1 MSRCWRPD
9 FYGDVFEG
17 ADFDVFILCFCSPQR
32 WHLRNSSESG
42 RWCWMCFYLDMIW
55 EDILGNKGL
64 EMLFAGLLSAQPEWL
79 EAEGS
84 KPECKQRVVIFLCTF
99 CYMFVVDT
107 NLAHF
112 WVCLSKCILVIC
124 LLSCMLMLCFSLFH
138 VWATMTPFPTIF
150 LCSHF
155 GLLGRAGGKP
165 FPSAWT
171 RRNEN
176 IRYRIFLRRL
186 NTAFLASNWGMRHLR
201 LLGIFLIKV
210 VGGIVVAPKVK
221 DGSSKTQTVSS
232 DALKAGRKYL
242 LTSFPQLKQV
252 APQLPW
258 TKRKEDWFW
267 DLGRFGDVKGNTSLM
282 DSVAEILK
290 KYMLEKCFP

>member
-1 MSRCWRPD
+1 
-9 FYGDVFEG
+9 
-17 ADFDVFILCFCSPQR
+17 
-32 WHLRNSSESG
+32 
-42 RWCWMCFYLDMIW
+42 MI
-55 EDILGNKGL
+55 
-64 EMLFAGLLSAQPEWL
+64 
-79 EAEGS
+79 
-84 KPECKQRVVIFLCTF
+84 
-99 CYMFVVDT
+99 FVVLSFNYHADPVF
-107 NLAHF
+107 LF
-112 WVCLSKCILVIC
+112 VSCLSHHD
-124 LLSCMLMLCFSLFH
+124 LSDDL
-138 VWATMTPFPTIF
+138 P

-221 DGSSKTQTVSS
+221 DGSSRTQTVSS

-267 DLGRFGDVKGNTSLM
+267 DLGRFGDVKGNTTLT

-290 KYMLEKCFP
+290 KNAWEMLSIVDIMVDETCTVSCCRYGPTCHNFCQQVFVPDNLSNLFLGPRHIPFFQTMCGDRWFLEMSPVQPPLQWILYLQGSL